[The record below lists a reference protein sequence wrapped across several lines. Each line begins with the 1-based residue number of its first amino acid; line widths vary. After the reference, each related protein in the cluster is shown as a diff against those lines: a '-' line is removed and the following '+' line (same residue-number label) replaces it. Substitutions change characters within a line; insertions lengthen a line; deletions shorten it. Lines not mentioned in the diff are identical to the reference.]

1 MRDLRRRRDDRP
13 DDSEEEVSDPL
24 LTPLN
29 SPTGGSGSAAA
40 PRRSR
45 GPWVIS
51 VIALVL
57 AMSALLRSFLAGSD
71 FLEEDT
77 SVLPPSDVPALEL
90 ADSTLAGSSRSLFKP
105 PADIESAIDVALA
118 STVTIKC
125 GEVQGTGWA
134 IALADP
140 AAAGGVA
147 LPSELAAFPGRLVTN
162 HHVISDCVDEP
173 GSVTALVGD
182 KTYES
187 YMYSWDPENDLAI
200 VLTSAELA
208 PLPLSIQPEPGW
220 WAMSVGSPFG
230 YAGSVSI
237 GNVMNSD
244 SVEVISTAPMNSGN
258 SGGPLINAAGAVMG
272 STTYVTVSEDG
283 IEPWNVSM
291 ALPALCSRLVNC
303 TAAQMGWSE

>member
-1 MRDLRRRRDDRP
+1 M
-13 DDSEEEVSDPL
+13 
-24 LTPLN
+24 
-29 SPTGGSGSAAA
+29 
-40 PRRSR
+40 
-45 GPWVIS
+45 IS
-51 VIALVL
+51 VTALAL
-57 AMSALLRSFLAGSD
+57 AMFALFQSFFAGSD

-90 ADSTLAGSSRSLFKP
+90 DESTLAGSSRSLFKP
-105 PADIESAIDVALA
+105 PADIESAIETALA

-134 IALADP
+134 IALTDP

-147 LPSELAAFPGRLVTN
+147 LPSELATFPGRLVTN
-162 HHVISDCVDEP
+162 HHVISDCVDAP
-173 GSVTALVGD
+173 GSVTALIGD

-208 PLPLSIQPEPGW
+208 PLPLSTQPEPGW

-303 TAAQMGWSE
+303 TAEQMSWSE